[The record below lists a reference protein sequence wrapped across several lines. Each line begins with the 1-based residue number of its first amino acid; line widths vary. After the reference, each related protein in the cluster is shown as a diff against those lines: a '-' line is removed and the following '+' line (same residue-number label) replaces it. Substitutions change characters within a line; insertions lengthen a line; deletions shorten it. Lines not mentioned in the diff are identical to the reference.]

1 MAEVIM
7 YCKVTCPYCTRAER
21 ILKDNKVTN
30 LTKIGIDTNREAR
43 AEMIERSN
51 GRTTV
56 PQFFINCKHIGGC
69 DDLQALERSGKLTA
83 LLNASN

>member
-1 MAEVIM
+1 MAQVTM

-21 ILKDNKVTN
+21 ILKDNQVTD
-30 LTKIGIDTNREAR
+30 LEKISIDTNREAR

-56 PQFFINCKHIGGC
+56 PQIFINGQHIGGC
-69 DDLQALERSGKLTA
+69 DDLQALEREGKLAA
-83 LLNASN
+83 LLNATN